1 MKNCRDRKRHYNS
14 VKVSNF
20 GIISHRCNNT
30 GEAQLLCHI
39 NSGVARLQA
48 CSQHTCPFKT
58 YLWLPQETSTHIIL
72 QHLPWPNHL
81 LLSTTD
87 SLCQICNRRSNCR
100 VNNCLLGQVPWC
112 LPKFIDLH
120 PQSLQ
125 QSLSELLARNRRREK
140 TVSGETFR

>member
-1 MKNCRDRKRHYNS
+1 MKNCKGRKRHYNS

-20 GIISHRCNNT
+20 SIVSHRCSNT

-39 NSGVARLQA
+39 NSGVAKLQA

-58 YLWLPQETSTHIIL
+58 YLWLQQEISTHIIL

-100 VNNCLLGQVPWC
+100 VSNCLLGQVPWC
-112 LPKFIDLH
+112 LPQFVDLH

-125 QSLSELLARNRRREK
+125 QSLSEL
-140 TVSGETFR
+140 